1 MTISMKVLC
10 KVNSG
15 VVDSE
20 DDGDGDWP
28 FSLPTPLATLP
39 PAVPFSF
46 SGLSLVVSLTGGAVG
61 RTVSGSTAK
70 YRVCHLKV
78 IFLSNKLGIK

>member
-1 MTISMKVLC
+1 MKVLC
-10 KVNSG
+10 KLNSG

-39 PAVPFSF
+39 LAVPFSF

-61 RTVSGSTAK
+61 RTVSGSTATG
-70 YRVCHLKV
+70 CA
-78 IFLSNKLGIK
+78 N

>member
-1 MTISMKVLC
+1 MKVLC
-10 KVNSG
+10 KLNSG
-15 VVDSE
+15 VIDVEE
-20 DDGDGDWP
+20 DGGGEWP
-28 FSLPTPLATLP
+28 FSLSPWL
-39 PAVPFSF
+39 VPFSF

-78 IFLSNKLGIK
+78 IPLSNTAAEIRFHRVT